1 MVPDH
6 VHFLLSIP
14 PIEEAVQLIFK
25 LQKQRNA
32 EIIVLN
38 RFKNGLRSRA
48 GGNSSR

>member
-1 MVPDH
+1 MVPDY

-32 EIIVLN
+32 EIIV
-38 RFKNGLRSRA
+38 
-48 GGNSSR
+48 